1 MIQRRETPK
10 QWDSAHCVSYIQ
22 GPTDTF
28 KTQLI
33 ILILCSIY
41 LRFIKLALWKQTD
54 AELLCS
60 PMHHGYR
67 TWGHDV
73 VRGSCADILQQQI
86 SCPLYKNVKV
96 NCALVQALR
105 LCTVHTAHRGSRG
118 TLYSFLATALEGGE
132 GSASRPG
139 RFLPSGKTRYP
150 LYRRLGGPQCRSG
163 QVRKISPP
171 PGFDPGTVQPVARR
185 YTEYATRPAVHDT
198 HLRKNN
204 CANLSISE
212 SCIDTPSSFELAVEA
227 RHVKYNKLL
236 K

>member
-22 GPTDTF
+22 GRTDNF

-33 ILILCSIY
+33 IIIIICLIY
-41 LRFIKLALWKQTD
+41 LRLIKSALWKQTD

-73 VRGSCADILQQQI
+73 VRGSCADILQQKS
-86 SCPLYKNVKV
+86 SCSWHKKVKV
-96 NCALVQALR
+96 KCTIVQALR
-105 LCTVHTAHRGSRG
+105 FCTGHTAHGGSRG
-118 TLYSFLATALEGGE
+118 IALLFLGHGTRRGE

-139 RFLPSGKTRYP
+139 RFLPQGMNRYP
-150 LYRRLGGPQCRSG
+150 LYRRLGGPQCRSE

-171 PGFDPGTVQPVARR
+171 PGFDPGTVQSVANS
-185 YTEYATRPAVHDT
+185 YTEYATRPTVHDI

-204 CANLSISE
+204 CDNLSTSE
-212 SCIDTPSSFELAVEA
+212 SSYRYAIFFRAGCRSKTRKI
-227 RHVKYNKLL
+227 
-236 K
+236 